1 LNLEN
6 IKDKNMSRI
15 KITDLQPNNRVE
27 EREITE
33 AVMTAVIGGIQI
45 KLLGNNILDAT
56 FKGFAL
62 TV

>member
-1 LNLEN
+1 LNVEN
-6 IKDKNMSRI
+6 IKHKNMSRI
-15 KITDLQPNNRVE
+15 KITDLQSNNRVE

-56 FKGFAL
+56 FKGFSL

>member
-1 LNLEN
+1 
-6 IKDKNMSRI
+6 MSRI
-15 KITDLQPNNRVE
+15 KITDLQPHNRVE